1 MLYVGCNDLSVV
13 CQACGIIVDLIKSK
27 RMAGRGILLV
37 GPPGTGKTAVALAVS
52 QELGSKVRP
61 LPDVRLTQAGLP
73 TVRWLM
79 AVIGIGSI
87 ELAVRNQTLNF
98 QFCHSFY
105 GRVSVIDSVAKVLQ

>member
-1 MLYVGCNDLSVV
+1 MLCVSCNGSSVV

-61 LPDVRLTQAGLP
+61 LLDVNVIQA
-73 TVRWLM
+73 
-79 AVIGIGSI
+79 
-87 ELAVRNQTLNF
+87 E
-98 QFCHSFY
+98 H
-105 GRVSVIDSVAKVLQ
+105 